1 MPRKPKPPAPG
12 AQPDIEAMIRVD
24 HAGEYGAVRIYE
36 GQLAVLKHRRNA
48 AASVET
54 IQHMADQERKD
65 RIIGCQRQ
73 AEQAPGHDIAAYRRC
88 GCARAHHIRMRYSAA
103 LRSRQEAPLH
113 AGLIRADQSRHRDE
127 YNSQPCQY
135 VFVLSWDRNQH
146 ETGDRGGHM
155 RRALPMTHFTRR
167 QMNEILKAKRAQKK
181 RERAR
186 AHQSCNL
193 VITNHDGR
201 NTFRRSREL
210 RYKYR

>member
-1 MPRKPKPPAPG
+1 MASMSALVPG
-12 AQPDIEAMIRVD
+12 AGGLGLRGMF
-24 HAGEYGAVRIYE
+24 
-36 GQLAVLKHRRNA
+36 A
-48 AASVET
+48 AQQNCARSS
-54 IQHMADQERKD
+54 DQERKD

-73 AEQAPGHDIAAYRRC
+73 AEQAPGHDIAAYCRC
-88 GCARAHHIRMRYSAA
+88 GRARAHHIRMRYGAA
-103 LRSRQEAPLH
+103 LRPRQETPLH
-113 AGLIRADQSRHRDE
+113 AGLIRADQARHGDE
-127 YNSQPCQY
+127 YNSQPGQY

-146 ETGDRGGHM
+146 KPGDRGGHM
-155 RRALPMTHFTRR
+155 RRALPMTHFTWRE
-167 QMNEILKAKRAQKK
+167 MNEILKTKRAQKK